1 MESETPSI
9 QYALIISSIFNIQKA
24 LLISQCSRVSLLPGT
39 RADRRSWADFW
50 VLVIIEAV
58 ESTTWKHRCVSLR
71 CLCPQPSWQP
81 AEAPRRLSCQ
91 LILHL
96 SFLDDP
102 MQRQM
107 DRTRR
112 PGSLPRS
119 QDNLPTPCKLPLNS
133 ITAFITRYSVSTQ
146 AAEPHVGH
154 IVCCCCLEQNKLS
167 PPLNLHPVTEEKSLR
182 RSSYVL
188 LQLLKSMSM
197 YIVFPTQSGSVG
209 GSVINYTAAQ

>member
-1 MESETPSI
+1 M
-9 QYALIISSIFNIQKA
+9 
-24 LLISQCSRVSLLPGT
+24 
-39 RADRRSWADFW
+39 
-50 VLVIIEAV
+50 IIEAV

-167 PPLNLHPVTEEKSLR
+167 PPLNLNGGKEFETKLVRVAAASQIYVHVYCVSHSVRQR
-182 RSSYVL
+182 RRLSD
-188 LQLLKSMSM
+188 
-197 YIVFPTQSGSVG
+197 
-209 GSVINYTAAQ
+209 